1 MERGNSQLT
10 GIYCPINSHGK
21 SIHEV
26 PSQDDSTFE
35 WDYEEQESKMI
46 IFFLLNSITYWS
58 AFSINTGKALSL

>member
-35 WDYEEQESKMI
+35 WDYEEQESKI
-46 IFFLLNSITYWS
+46 FIFFY
-58 AFSINTGKALSL
+58 